1 MTSYEQIKK
10 ASKSHKRVKME
21 SIEIMKSLDP
31 TGNNLVNIQTSDRG
45 EQNLVSIY
53 EDSDRND
60 DQE

>member
-1 MTSYEQIKK
+1 MD
-10 ASKSHKRVKME
+10 

-60 DQE
+60 DG